1 MSEGKGRRVGLR
13 IDVDTLRGTQL
24 GVPSLLQDLAEAGIE
39 ASFFFS
45 VGPDNMGRHLW
56 RLLKPAFLW
65 KMLRSGAASL
75 YGWQILLA
83 GTAWP
88 GRRIGQNGQAIMR
101 AARDAG
107 HEIGLHAW
115 DHQGWQAHAGHWS
128 EARQR
133 QEQERGLRELEQI
146 VGKVVCGSAVAGWRA
161 DDTTIAAK
169 EPLALRY
176 HSDCRGTGPF
186 RPLLANGR
194 PGTPQIPVTLPTFD
208 EVVGPSL
215 AATAFNDY
223 LLAQLTTALEDPK
236 ALPVYTIHAE
246 VEGMSQAAAFRQ
258 LLRQARQLGIHFC
271 PLCELLPD
279 DLTTLP
285 TGRLVRA
292 PFPGREGWLGVQLA
306 QNRPL
311 HEDTTHHDI

>member
-88 GRRIGQNGQAIMR
+88 GRRIGQNGQAIMQ

-115 DHQGWQAHAGHWS
+115 DHQG
-128 EARQR
+128 
-133 QEQERGLRELEQI
+133 
-146 VGKVVCGSAVAGWRA
+146 
-161 DDTTIAAK
+161 
-169 EPLALRY
+169 
-176 HSDCRGTGPF
+176 
-186 RPLLANGR
+186 
-194 PGTPQIPVTLPTFD
+194 
-208 EVVGPSL
+208 
-215 AATAFNDY
+215 
-223 LLAQLTTALEDPK
+223 
-236 ALPVYTIHAE
+236 
-246 VEGMSQAAAFRQ
+246 
-258 LLRQARQLGIHFC
+258 
-271 PLCELLPD
+271 
-279 DLTTLP
+279 
-285 TGRLVRA
+285 
-292 PFPGREGWLGVQLA
+292 
-306 QNRPL
+306 
-311 HEDTTHHDI
+311 

>member
-24 GVPSLLQDLAEAGIE
+24 GVPSLLQDLAEAGVQ

-56 RLLKPAFLW
+56 RLLKPKFLW

-88 GRRIGQNGQAIMR
+88 GRQIGQHCQAIMR

-115 DHQGWQAHAGHWS
+115 DHQGWQAHSGHWS

-133 QEQERGLRELEQI
+133 QEQARGLQALEQI
-146 VGKVVCGSAVAGWRA
+146 VGKVVSCSAVAGWRA

-215 AATAFNDY
+215 AAAAFNDY
-223 LLAQLTTALEDPK
+223 LLAQLTTALADPQ

-258 LLRQARQLGIHFC
+258 LLLQARQLGIHFC

-285 TGRLVRA
+285 TGQLVRA
-292 PFPGREGWLGVQLA
+292 PFPGREGWLGVQQSHA
-306 QNRPL
+306 PL
-311 HEDTTHHDI
+311 HSQETTHA

>member
-1 MSEGKGRRVGLR
+1 MSEGKIRRVGLR

-24 GVPSLLQDLAEAGIE
+24 GVPSLLQDLAEAGIQ

-56 RLLKPAFLW
+56 RLLKPKFLW
-65 KMLRSGAASL
+65 KMVRSGAASL
-75 YGWQILLA
+75 YGWQILLS

-88 GRRIGQNGQAIMR
+88 GRQIGLNCQAIMR
-101 AARDAG
+101 ATRDAG

-115 DHQGWQAHAGHWS
+115 DHQGWQAHAGLWG
-128 EARQR
+128 EERQR

-161 DDTTIAAK
+161 DDTTVAAK
-169 EPLALRY
+169 ESLVLRY
-176 HSDCRGTGPF
+176 HSDCRGIGPF
-186 RPLLANGR
+186 RPLLADGR

-208 EVVGPSL
+208 EVVGPALPAS
-215 AATAFNDY
+215 AFNDY
-223 LLAQLTTALEDPK
+223 LLSELTTALADPK
-236 ALPVYTIHAE
+236 TLPVYTIHAE

-258 LLRQARQLGIHFC
+258 LLGRARQLGIHFC
-271 PLCELLPD
+271 PLSKLLPD

-285 TGRLVRA
+285 TGHLVRA
-292 PFPGREGWLGVQLA
+292 PFPGREGWLGVQQSNA
-306 QNRPL
+306 PL
-311 HEDTTHHDI
+311 HVQETTHA